1 MEKTDNLLIN
11 LWTFGAKS
19 IVEAYRVLG
28 EDPTERLKDLAK
40 EQLALLDESAP
51 NKNKTVE
58 EQLSDAQREC
68 YEYLKKVA
76 ETGEL

>member
-1 MEKTDNLLIN
+1 MEKTNNVLID

-19 IVEAYRVLG
+19 ILEAYIILG
-28 EDPTERLKDLAK
+28 ENPTERIKDLAK
-40 EQLALLDESAP
+40 EQLALLEESAP
-51 NKNKTVE
+51 NKNKTI
-58 EQLSDAQREC
+58 EQQLNDTQREC